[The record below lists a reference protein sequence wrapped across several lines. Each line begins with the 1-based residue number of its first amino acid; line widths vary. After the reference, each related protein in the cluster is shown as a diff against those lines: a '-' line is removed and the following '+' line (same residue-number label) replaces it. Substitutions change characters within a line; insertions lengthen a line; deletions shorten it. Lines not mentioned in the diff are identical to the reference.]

1 MGQQRVQHIDIA
13 KGVGIIL
20 VVWLHFPILSGLNK
34 FDNWGG
40 VYNEFLYGLV
50 LYVKWR
56 VF

>member
-1 MGQQRVQHIDIA
+1 MGRQRVQHIDIA

-34 FDNWGG
+34 FDNWG